1 MFFPLTKFTWQ
12 NAKCSHCFRIPN
24 KTPTMEE
31 MPIVVA
37 STGITKLR
45 TEAPHFFAQHC
56 PSGPGTLNTPR
67 LVHSVQ
73 VWLAAHGTSK
83 LGRQKFASLADT
95 QEFDLT
101 LEVGK
106 SNVDCC

>member
-1 MFFPLTKFTWQ
+1 
-12 NAKCSHCFRIPN
+12 
-24 KTPTMEE
+24 MEE

-83 LGRQKFASLADT
+83 LGRQKFASRLELFKGLLHHLLHNLPSWLDVRDGTGTLAREKDT
-95 QEFDLT
+95 TFTILPT
-101 LEVGK
+101 
-106 SNVDCC
+106 